1 MSMEEDEV
9 GTDFD
14 GESGS
19 RMNDYQEDED
29 QGYDD
34 NNSDYAY
41 DEDGD
46 GEDEQYAFE
55 DEDTHPAQYI
65 KAYTGIQF
73 EGNLH
78 EMMKDS
84 GKNALYPV
92 YKQLSEL
99 CLVDIQEDF
108 FSAMLTIGVKDQ
120 ILMVSITFPQKE
132 PMFPNAP
139 PQIDLQSKFKP
150 PNEKYNLLFNCHPQL
165 LSTQWNFCTDIVQI
179 IRDLIELASQYVVDT
194 VDDDYYTGKG
204 VQRLII
210 KMIRHNL
217 LDITSLFPDTAAS
230 KLPSFGILRDPVTSK
245 ETKGTKPK
253 GVGYSS
259 HTGDGVSKHWD
270 VSAHITAKL
279 DGIQEITEKVQAE
292 IVRAAAKGNTVDPMI
307 IDSVYFIYSHTIS
320 RTVTMEEFFR
330 NLSFYDLVLDC
341 LLPLPPPSGHIVP
354 IQSLM
359 KLYVQISSGRIA
371 QSLEVNEKEIVDKLK
386 VLYDRLNASFQG
398 EVHAD
403 GATSSSSSSS
413 MKNNSATEGAAGAEM
428 CVSPVAGEDERE
440 RLTRSS
446 SAKKRHLNNTD
457 EPSLDTTTTTTTSTT
472 TSAAPRTFMQSLFGS
487 SKNSTNSSSNLTNSS
502 TSLTPTINFTT
513 TGKPSTN
520 EAEALLSIQE
530 IPRVVELEAAFVT
543 HKYASDM
550 RSVGHV
556 NAKWYRRQ
564 HMELGKQKK
573 CVLSCIFQI

>member
-1 MSMEEDEV
+1 MSMEEEEV
-9 GTDFD
+9 VTDFD

-19 RMNDYQEDED
+19 RMNDDQEDED

-46 GEDEQYAFE
+46 GGEDHYEFE
-55 DEDTHPAQYI
+55 DEDHQPAQYV

-120 ILMVSITFPQKE
+120 ILMVSISFPQKE

-194 VDDDYYTGKG
+194 VDDDYYTGQG

-210 KMIRHNL
+210 KMIRQNL

-230 KLPSFGILRDPVTSK
+230 KLPSFGILREPVLSK
-245 ETKGTKPK
+245 EAKGTKPK

-259 HTGDGVSKHWD
+259 HSGDGVSKHWD

-292 IVRAAAKGNTVDPMI
+292 ITRTAAKGLTVDPMI

-341 LLPLPPPSGHIVP
+341 LLPLPPPSGHIAP

-371 QSLEVNEKEIVDKLK
+371 QSLEDSEKEIVGKLK

-403 GATSSSSSSS
+403 GTTSSSSSAKIGSP
-413 MKNNSATEGAAGAEM
+413 AEM
-428 CVSPVAGEDERE
+428 CVSPVPVMDPASGTQAGEDENGRP
-440 RLTRSS
+440 TRGS
-446 SAKKRHLNNTD
+446 SAKKRHLNNSD
-457 EPSLDTTTTTTTSTT
+457 EPTSDTNTTATTSTA

-487 SKNSTNSSSNLTNSS
+487 NKSNTNSTSNLTSNT
-502 TSLTPTINFTT
+502 TSLTSAINFTT
-513 TGKPSTN
+513 TGKPSIN
-520 EAEALLSIQE
+520 EAEALLSVHE
-530 IPRVVELEAAFVT
+530 IPRVVELETAFAK

-550 RSVGHV
+550 GCVGHV

-564 HMELGKQKK
+564 HMELGAIILYN
-573 CVLSCIFQI
+573 C